1 MAITKDYDKY
11 DEVISMDVDRMKGKE
26 KGKGKGKD
34 KGGKSKGK
42 QKGKAFGNYVNTD

>member
-1 MAITKDYDKY
+1 MAITKDYDKH